1 MNESTIKEDERKK
14 ITEVYYP
21 ETHNRY
27 IQRRM
32 HDDKR
37 EIYQTLKNIKHP
49 NIPKI
54 YNIEFDSDTVVTE
67 EYVDGTKLSTL
78 IENGTKFTKSEIK
91 SITKQLVSAM
101 AELHKFNIIH
111 RDIKPDNIIIDKSNH
126 LWLIDYD
133 IARMWR
139 EEIRRDTEA
148 MGTFGYAPIE
158 QYGMMPTD
166 FKTDIYAFGVTLMQV
181 LECSEKRG
189 RLYKIAEKCK
199 RLDPAQRY
207 QSAQKII
214 SALNL
219 SGILKV
225 LITLASVLG
234 IIALCFILNNAVFKE
249 NPITKEDIKN
259 PESGVIGFTDEIVEV
274 DEEINSLLNFYD
286 FGFSEYEKQFRS
298 SQYYATADIFA
309 VDDVWAHLSFIE
321 DIEKSGT
328 IYMGKGKDT
337 KIEAKIKLE
346 EGVVYLDLKDPYGHS
361 FKGDFS
367 YDSDIPFTLTY
378 TEDRRQNAEFICR
391 DLDGDFVEELLI
403 GVNDCSFKIADGKVF
418 CYFNYS
424 QAWCLKYDE
433 SRGFTLCN
441 GEMFSDNGKFAF
453 VTDDLRVHL
462 PAYSFS
468 DDGIC
473 GYVLKGTNIIPFY

>member
-54 YNIEFDSDTVVTE
+54 YNIEFDSDTIVTE

-189 RLYKIAEKCK
+189 RLYKIAEK
-199 RLDPAQRY
+199 
-207 QSAQKII
+207 
-214 SALNL
+214 
-219 SGILKV
+219 
-225 LITLASVLG
+225 
-234 IIALCFILNNAVFKE
+234 
-249 NPITKEDIKN
+249 
-259 PESGVIGFTDEIVEV
+259 
-274 DEEINSLLNFYD
+274 
-286 FGFSEYEKQFRS
+286 
-298 SQYYATADIFA
+298 
-309 VDDVWAHLSFIE
+309 
-321 DIEKSGT
+321 
-328 IYMGKGKDT
+328 
-337 KIEAKIKLE
+337 
-346 EGVVYLDLKDPYGHS
+346 
-361 FKGDFS
+361 
-367 YDSDIPFTLTY
+367 
-378 TEDRRQNAEFICR
+378 
-391 DLDGDFVEELLI
+391 
-403 GVNDCSFKIADGKVF
+403 
-418 CYFNYS
+418 
-424 QAWCLKYDE
+424 
-433 SRGFTLCN
+433 
-441 GEMFSDNGKFAF
+441 
-453 VTDDLRVHL
+453 
-462 PAYSFS
+462 
-468 DDGIC
+468 
-473 GYVLKGTNIIPFY
+473 